1 MNAPVPTESAVV
13 KAGADYLSRLGWTVR
28 RHNVGAQKITEASGK
43 VRFIRYGKKGESDLR
58 GFCPWGLYVA
68 AEAKRPSG
76 ENKLSDDQ
84 LLYLRRVRQARCI
97 AIVFGSLD
105 ELEVSVEI
113 AQLTARYFAPF
124 EFLRHKIPE
133 SILRLSND
141 ACTARL
147 SDLTSRRNQLERRYL
162 PRGEN
167 AI

>member
-1 MNAPVPTESAVV
+1 MIVPTESAVV

-84 LLYLRRVRQARCI
+84 LLYLRRVRQAGAV

-105 ELEVSVEI
+105 ELEVGIEI
-113 AQLTARYFAPF
+113 AQIEARHLGFRRHVPERIASLSFDVCKARYA
-124 EFLRHKIPE
+124 ELI
-133 SILRLSND
+133 
-141 ACTARL
+141 
-147 SDLTSRRNQLERRYL
+147 SRRKSIEAKYL
-162 PRGEN
+162 GKGEH